1 MGPIGLLFFLRRRA
15 RFNRMYEQNQR
26 LRRRLDK
33 YEPRPP
39 KPAPE
44 PRTGEGWLAL
54 LVVLVLIAFVILV
67 GNAS

>member
-1 MGPIGLLFFLRRRA
+1 MGPIGFLFFLRRQA